1 MNSFLLW
8 AALGLV
14 PAAAPV
20 DGAPQ
25 AGCPK
30 CDCCSCCETGTCT
43 CTTCT
48 CECCV
53 DECPA
58 AGAKAEREGYC
69 GSGCCSK

>member
-14 PAAAPV
+14 PFVPAT
-20 DGAPQ
+20 DGSQ
-25 AGCPK
+25 TVGCPQ

-43 CTTCT
+43 CTQCT

-53 DECPA
+53 DECPTVDV
-58 AGAKAEREGYC
+58 KAERAACYGA
-69 GSGCCSK
+69 